1 MEETTLESRAV
12 LLVSARPGVENLA
25 ATLSEG
31 ALVVIEVARS
41 RRAAV
46 AALRRQPFTAVIVDV
61 GLQVNEVTQTEMV
74 WQNVGA
80 AVPLELN
87 LSVLK
92 TGAVILLLRSVLGR
106 RSGVE
111 ALLREHVT
119 RSMAGDLRS
128 TVTGMLLQADLGLS
142 DRTLPSTLEQRFRQ
156 LRLMADDLRIR
167 LRAA

>member
-1 MEETTLESRAV
+1 MEKTTLEPRTV

-25 ATLSEG
+25 AALSEG
-31 ALVVIEVARS
+31 ALVPFEIARS

-46 AALRRQPFTAVIVDV
+46 AALRRQAFSAVIVDV
-61 GLQVNEVTQTEMV
+61 GLQVNEVTQTEIV

-80 AVPLELN
+80 AVQLELN
-87 LSVLK
+87 LSILK
-92 TGAVILLLRSVLGR
+92 TGTVILLLQSVLSR

-111 ALLREHVT
+111 AKMREHVT

-128 TVTGMLLQADLGLS
+128 TVTGMLLEADLALS
-142 DRTLPSTLEQRFRQ
+142 DRTLPSALQQRFRQ
-156 LRLMADDLRIR
+156 LRLMADDLSIR